1 MNKWLVA
8 GTLVALLVATGC
20 GSKGAKPSKP
30 PKSQSAEN
38 VQEQPT
44 QSVKNTTVH
53 PEGVQES
60 TPAKSQTPQTSP
72 ISQTKEGQPG
82 TAHELET
89 QNAQKNANA
98 TSETVPAPQEP
109 QSEQEQFKS
118 GEIVGQV
125 YFDFDKYN
133 VRPDMQDAVDQG
145 AQKIQDSK
153 MKVLLEGNTD
163 EFGTGEYNFALGNK
177 RALSVKEA
185 LVVKGIAQDNI
196 RTISFGESKPICLE
210 KTKECYQKNRRVD
223 IKVVQ

>member
-1 MNKWLVA
+1 MNKWLAA
-8 GTLVALLVATGC
+8 GALVALLVATGC
-20 GSKGAKPSKP
+20 GSKGAKPAPQS
-30 PKSQSAEN
+30 PKGQSAEN
-38 VQEQPT
+38 PQEQPVNNAT
-44 QSVKNTTVH
+44 LH
-53 PEGVQES
+53 PEGVQEN
-60 TPAKSQTPQTSP
+60 TPPK
-72 ISQTKEGQPG
+72 SQTKEGQSDTTP
-82 TAHELET
+82 TSDA
-89 QNAQKNANA
+89 QNAQKNATNTPEA
-98 TSETVPAPQEP
+98 APSQEP
-109 QSEQEQFKS
+109 QAEQFKN

-185 LVVKGIAQDNI
+185 LVVKGIAQDSI
-196 RTISFGESKPICLE
+196 RTVSFGESKPICLE
-210 KTKECYQKNRRVD
+210 KTRECYQKNRRVD